1 MKIIMP
7 LFGFFYTDNVPFLFS
22 YPGLSLDRLEGKDI
36 PSLDGFS
43 KIDIQQIKL
52 EQWALIYQVEDNDYK
67 DDYKEY
73 VNLLLLAFRLFS
85 QPHPPFIKFSICEEE
100 AKCSARISMTMQP
113 HNYRTGKS
121 RDPFDQIQLKEV
133 NEGFKHLQEM
143 KKISARAKNALY
155 FLFEAYRAEKFGVSF
170 VMMMIV
176 LESLFSKDEPPYNET
191 KKTICQRA
199 STLLNSSDKCT
210 KQDIEKLYDLRCD
223 IVHGRIDFNDQQR
236 NNLDELAH
244 LEYVITQCFRKLTAD
259 ENYKKL
265 SKEERINYMS
275 TLDTKKQP

>member
-7 LFGFFYTDNVPFLFS
+7 LFGFRYEDNVPFLFS
-22 YPGLSLDRLEGKDI
+22 YAGLSLDRLEENDI
-36 PSLDGFS
+36 PSLDGLS

-67 DDYKEY
+67 DDYTEY
-73 VNLLLLAFRLFS
+73 VNLLMLAFQIFS
-85 QPHPPFIKFSICEEE
+85 DFRAPFIKFRICKEDSEYS
-100 AKCSARISMTMQP
+100 KRISITMKHSYETQGSF
-113 HNYRTGKS
+113 NQR
-121 RDPFDQIQLKEV
+121 QLKNV
-133 NEGFKHLQEM
+133 DDGFKHLQEM
-143 KKISARAKNALY
+143 QKISARAKNALY

-176 LESLFSKDEPPYNET
+176 LESLFSNDNKGAAKEP
-191 KKTICQRA
+191 ICQRT
-199 STLLNSSDKCT
+199 SSLLDSCERCT
-210 KQDIEKLYDLRCD
+210 RHDIEKLYDLRCD

-244 LEYVITQCFRKLTAD
+244 LKFVTTQCFRKLIAD